1 MGQHKKEG
9 KLENRAG
16 AIKAGI
22 LMGIAL
28 FAGFA
33 LQIIGLQYTTPS
45 KNAFPYSTECSYSAV
60 HCIYNF

>member
-1 MGQHKKEG
+1 MGMISMGQHKKEG
-9 KLENRAG
+9 KLEKRAG

-45 KNAFPYSTECSYSAV
+45 KMHSLQ
-60 HCIYNF
+60 H